1 MKKTNILTGKTTLI
15 LITGNKK
22 NSEKV
27 ISEITYKTLDFAL
40 QAINSIMDRATIK
53 EIKSVKNHV
62 EIELENKNNLSITKT
77 IKLITLD

>member
-40 QAINSIMDRATIK
+40 QAINSIMNRATIK